1 MALILIKFG
10 NDREIAKTL
19 LKISK
24 EGDNVLLIQDGVL
37 WALDE
42 KTVKDMESKKVNLYA
57 GKEDLEARGYT
68 QGLNKDISILDYDGV
83 IDLIEKNEKI
93 IG

>member
-24 EGDNVLLIQDGVL
+24 EGDNVLFIQDGVL
-37 WALDE
+37 WLLDE

-57 GKEDLEARGYT
+57 VKEDLEARGYT
-68 QGLNKDISILDYDGV
+68 QGLNKGISILDYGGV

>member
-10 NDREIAKTL
+10 SGREIAKTL
-19 LKISK
+19 LKISE

-42 KTVKDMESKKVNLYA
+42 KTVKDMENKKVNLYA
-57 GKEDLEARGYT
+57 AKEDLEARGYT
-68 QGLNKDISILDYDGV
+68 QRLNEGISILDYDGV

>member
-24 EGDNVLLIQDGVL
+24 EGDNVLFIQDGVL
-37 WALDE
+37 WILDE

-57 GKEDLEARGYT
+57 VKEDLEARGYT
-68 QGLNKDISILDYDGV
+68 QGLNKGISILDYDGV

>member
-10 NDREIAKTL
+10 SDREIAKTL
-19 LKISK
+19 LKISE
-24 EGDNVLLIQDGVL
+24 EGDNVLFIQDGVL

-42 KTVKDMESKKVNLYA
+42 KTVEDMGNKKVNLYA
-57 GKEDLEARGYT
+57 VKEDLEARGYT
-68 QGLNKDISILDYDGV
+68 QRLNEGISILDYDGV

>member
-24 EGDNVLLIQDGVL
+24 EGDNVLFIQDGVL
-37 WALDE
+37 WILDE

-57 GKEDLEARGYT
+57 VKEDLEARGYT
-68 QGLNKDISILDYDGV
+68 QGLNKGISILDYNGV
-83 IDLIEKNEKI
+83 IDLVEKNEKI
-93 IG
+93 MG

>member
-24 EGDNVLLIQDGVL
+24 EGDNVLFIQDGVL
-37 WALDE
+37 WILDE

-57 GKEDLEARGYT
+57 VKEDLEARGYT
-68 QGLNKDISILDYDGV
+68 QGLNKGISILDYNGV